1 MMSGQQGASGNGQ
14 PGKLKSESPDEF
26 TLDELSL
33 AVASKVRELVLP
45 SVVGPQ
51 ECPCAI
57 LLGGQS
63 GAGKTLLH
71 AIFRERLQR
80 NVIVIN
86 GDEYRKLH
94 PRFDELD
101 AVYGA
106 DSVSHTAAWSGKM
119 TEALIDALSSAKYNL
134 IIEGTLRTSKVPM
147 RTAELLCSRGYS
159 VSLALMAVKPEISL
173 VSCKLRFEQMRLAG
187 TTPRATDPAHHNKI
201 VRDIVDNLAVLESS
215 GLFDQVF
222 LYDRAGACLYPAESQ
237 SSETRDA
244 ESQPVASQDG
254 DERTADVPASEVLR
268 QKLFGAWTGA
278 EKSHFAA
285 LEEQLNRIL
294 EK

>member
-1 MMSGQQGASGNGQ
+1 MSGS
-14 PGKLKSESPDEF
+14 SEGRINSELF
-26 TLDELSL
+26 TDDELQAQLDLMVYGLTRNCHTVSSPY
-33 AVASKVRELVLP
+33 AY
-45 SVVGPQ
+45 
-51 ECPCAI
+51 

-71 AIFRERLQR
+71 EILKAKSGT
-80 NVIVIN
+80 NVVVIN

-119 TEALIDALSSAKYNL
+119 TEALIGSLSSSKYNL
-134 IIEGTLRTSKVPM
+134 IVEGTLRTSEVPM
-147 RTAELLCSRGYS
+147 RTAELLRSRGYS

-187 TTPRATDPAHHNKI
+187 TTPRATNPAHHNKI
-201 VRDIVDNLAVLESS
+201 VRDIVDNLALLESS

-222 LYDRAGACLYPAESQ
+222 LYDRAGTCLYPTESH
-237 SSETRDA
+237 SSETRDVEGQTA
-244 ESQPVASQDG
+244 ASQDR